1 MKKESPH
8 NMIESKSK
16 LIIGLFVGFVVFF
29 STLQIT
35 TVMAQSTSYQNEKA
49 FSDSLT
55 AEQIS
60 EFGDFTVES
69 VLIRLLGVQVSREGQ
84 LNLRGTGYNNFYLMV
99 NGQRMSATG
108 RNNRVTNP
116 GAISAD
122 VIKTIEWIKVL
133 RPDMDADGFAG
144 AINFKTFQPTT
155 DQTIISGSLGGGLNP
170 KYRQETGA
178 TGRSWLRFTGPVA
191 DDLSLAMDLNYQRD
205 QQAWESLE
213 MNYGVADLGSGPFD
227 VIEKLSPGFQR
238 EGYNRFAGN
247 FQLNYDPSET
257 SSYYFH
263 GFVNFNQLNRSD
275 HTYNWIAN
283 GDWEDQ
289 NTTGTQA
296 DFGYDL
302 NYEER
307 NTSQYTFHAGGQND
321 FDSFKLDYQLGL
333 SQSSVERTDNLFPF
347 LETGVEYTL
356 NDVNTKRPVATP
368 LNEKPIPADMDLEEM
383 NYIIDNYR
391 DQEIS
396 ARINAEFPI
405 NLGSIKVGTSA
416 ILKEQDANERGAFSE
431 YHYDFQ
437 GFLDLAGFEQ
447 GELNNISIFDDRYD
461 LDRLADPEQALSFF
475 EASIPNMRLDNR
487 AYYKDSEIY
496 NYYGDEDVYAA
507 YGMSILNFD
516 PLSVLLG
523 VRAEFTSSAYEGRI
537 VKYNRFNQFEE
548 ASDTSADANQTYLFP
563 NAQIS
568 YQLNEQT
575 DIKAA
580 YSRTISRPEIN
591 LLAPFELQTPQDT
604 SIFSG
609 NPDLEPILSDNIDII
624 VGHRFANGGSFSLAG
639 FYKKMSGFIEP
650 VNSEI
655 QIELGEYAYFDP
667 IFSDGETQISGTY
680 RSYQNSN
687 NIASV
692 YGVEVSFQKR
702 FSFLPGLLQN
712 FGTYINYTWSDSKFE
727 NARGDETA
735 IPGQSPHVVNGALNY
750 HQDRF
755 FAQVSYHWSAELL
768 TSLEENTQPA
778 PSVSNG
784 EVYFDRYQDG
794 YQELSATAKF
804 DVSDQVQIWTN
815 VYNILNIEQVEYAY
829 SRSDYPTSIYQRN
842 GIEFNIGVRVSF

>member
-1 MKKESPH
+1 MKNGSLC
-8 NMIESKSK
+8 NIIEKKSK
-16 LIIGLFVGFVVFF
+16 VVIGLFVVLMTFF
-29 STLQIT
+29 YTAQMDTAI
-35 TVMAQSTSYQNEKA
+35 AQSSSEQYENS

-55 AEQIS
+55 DDQIRS
-60 EFGDFTVES
+60 FGDFTVEGA
-69 VLIRLLGVQVSREGQ
+69 LTRLPGVQVSRDGQ
-84 LNLRGTGYNNFYLMV
+84 LSFRGTGYNNFYLMI

-122 VIKTIEWIKVL
+122 VIQTIEWIKVL

-144 AINFKTFQPTT
+144 AINLKTYKPVT

-178 TGRSWLRFTGPVA
+178 TGRSWLRFRGPVS

-205 QQAWESLE
+205 QRAWESLE

-227 VIEKLSPGFQR
+227 VIERLSPGFQS

-247 FQLNYDPSET
+247 FQLNYDPSDMA
-257 SSYYFH
+257 SYYFH
-263 GFVNFNQLNRSD
+263 GFVNINRLKRSD
-275 HTYNWIAN
+275 HSYNWIAN

-302 NYEER
+302 NYEQR
-307 NTSQYTFHAGGQND
+307 NTSQYTFHAGGENS
-321 FDSFKLDYQLGL
+321 FDSFMLDYQVGL
-333 SQSSVERTDNLFPF
+333 SQSGVDRTENLFPF

-356 NDVNTKRPVATP
+356 DNVNTNRPIASP
-368 LNEKPIPADMDLEEM
+368 LDEKPVPADMDLEEM

-396 ARINAEFPI
+396 TRINAEFPI
-405 NLGSIKVGTSA
+405 NLGSIKVGASA
-416 ILKEQDANERGAFSE
+416 ILKEQDVNDRGAFSE
-431 YHYDFQ
+431 YHYDYQ
-437 GFLDLAGFEQ
+437 GFLDLEGFEE
-447 GELNNISIFDDRYD
+447 GDLNSISIFDDRYD

-496 NYYGDEDVYAA
+496 NYFGDENVYAA
-507 YGMSILNFD
+507 YGMSTLDFD
-516 PLSVLLG
+516 PLSVLIG
-523 VRAEFTSSAYEGRI
+523 VRAEYTSSSYKGRI
-537 VKYNRFNQFEE
+537 VKYNRFDQFEE
-548 ASDTSADANQTYLFP
+548 ASDTSANADQMYIFP
-563 NAQIS
+563 NAQVR
-568 YQLNEQT
+568 YQLNGQT

-591 LLAPFELQTPQDT
+591 LLAPFELQTPRDT

-609 NPDLEPILSDNIDII
+609 NPDLEPVLSDNIDIMLD
-624 VGHRFANGGSFSLAG
+624 HRFTSGGSFSIAG
-639 FYKKMSGFIEP
+639 FYKTMSGYIEP
-650 VNSEI
+650 VSSEI
-655 QIELGEYAYFDP
+655 LINLGDYSYFDP
-667 IFSDGETQISGTY
+667 VFSDGETQISGTY
-680 RSYQNSN
+680 RSYQNSDN
-687 NIASV
+687 VATV
-692 YGVEVSFQKR
+692 YGLEVSFQKE
-702 FSFLPGLLQN
+702 FSFLKGLLKN
-712 FGTYINYTWSDSKFE
+712 FGTFINYTWTDSNFE

-768 TSLEENTQPA
+768 SELGENTQPA

-784 EVYFDRYQDG
+784 EVYLDRYQDG
-794 YQELSATAKF
+794 YQELSATAKYE
-804 DVSDQVQIWTN
+804 VSDQVQIWTN
-815 VYNILNIEQVEYAY
+815 VYNLLNIEQVEYAY
-829 SRSDYPTSIYQRN
+829 SRSNYPTSIYQRN
-842 GIEFNIGVRVSF
+842 GIEFNIGVRVRF